1 MYFPVADIE
10 LSPFIPPLVA
20 CVISFFTSMAGVSG
34 AFLLLPFQVS
44 VLGFTSPAVSSTNH
58 LFNIVAIPSGIYR
71 FIKEGRMLWP
81 LTWLVVIGTLP
92 GVLAGVLIRITYLP
106 SPRAFKLFVGLVL
119 LYIGIKLCLDII
131 KQKDCSSN
139 SQTGKKGTPS
149 KFTISD
155 TRLSLQ
161 SLRYSFNGE
170 TYTVN
175 TFSVICLSLIVGLI
189 GGIYGIGGGAI
200 IAPFF
205 VTIYKL
211 PIHTVAGASLMGTFF
226 TSAIG
231 VAFFQLLA
239 TSPLAATQQIA
250 PDYKLGLLFGA
261 GGVVGIYLGARAQR
275 FFPAKTIKIIL
286 AAALLFTAG
295 KYILFG

>member
-44 VLGFTSPAVSSTNH
+44 VLGFNSPAVSSTNH
-58 LFNIVAIPSGIYR
+58 LFNIVAIPGGIYR

-92 GVLAGVLIRITYLP
+92 GVIAGVLIRILYLP
-106 SPRAFKLFVGLVL
+106 SPEAFKLFVGLVL
-119 LYIGIKLCLDII
+119 LYIGIKLCLDLT
-131 KQKDCSSN
+131 KKK
-139 SQTGKKGTPS
+139 TGALPHAETKK
-149 KFTISD
+149 FQISD
-155 TRLSLQ
+155 AQLTAKT
-161 SLRYSFNGE
+161 LRYNFNGSS
-170 TYTVN
+170 YQIN
-175 TFSVICLSLIVGLI
+175 TLSVICLSLIVGLI

-205 VTIYKL
+205 VTIFKL
-211 PIHTVAGASLMGTFF
+211 PVHTVAGASLMGTFI

-231 VAFFQLLA
+231 VLFFQFLSTSSLA
-239 TSPLAATQQIA
+239 SAQQIA
-250 PDYKLGLLFGA
+250 PDYRLGLLFGL

-275 FFPAKTIKIIL
+275 YFPARIIKTIL
-286 AAALLFTAG
+286 AATLLFTAV
-295 KYILFG
+295 KYIFFN

>member
-1 MYFPVADIE
+1 MYFPVAAIE

-44 VLGFTSPAVSSTNH
+44 ILGFNSPAVSSTNH
-58 LFNIVAIPSGIYR
+58 LFNIIAIPGGIYR

-92 GVLAGVLIRITYLP
+92 GVISGVLIRIIYLP
-106 SPRAFKLFVGLVL
+106 SPEAFKIFVGLVL
-119 LYIGIKLCLDII
+119 LYIGVKLCLDLF
-131 KQKDCSSN
+131 
-139 SQTGKKGTPS
+139 KKTPAA
-149 KFTISD
+149 KKENTPTEFTI
-155 TRLSLQ
+155 TNARVNLKYLQ
-161 SLRYSFNGE
+161 YTFNGKDYQIS
-170 TYTVN
+170 TL
-175 TFSVICLSLIVGLI
+175 SVICLSLIVGLI

-211 PIHTVAGASLMGTFF
+211 PIHTVAGASLMGTFI
-226 TSAIG
+226 TSTIG
-231 VAFFQLLA
+231 VVVFQLLS
-239 TSPLAATQQIA
+239 TSSLAATQHVA
-250 PDYKLGLLFGA
+250 PDYRLGLLFGL

-275 FFPAKTIKIIL
+275 YFPAKIIKSIL
-286 AAALLFTAG
+286 AAALLFTSA
-295 KYILFG
+295 KYILFS

>member
-1 MYFPVADIE
+1 MG
-10 LSPFIPPLVA
+10 
-20 CVISFFTSMAGVSG
+20 GVSG

-44 VLGFTSPAVSSTNH
+44 VLGFDSPAVSSTNH

-81 LTWLVVIGTLP
+81 LAWLVTIGTLP

-106 SPRAFKLFVGLVL
+106 SPRAFKVFVGLVL
-119 LYIGIKLCLDII
+119 LYIGIKLCLDIV
-131 KQKDCSSN
+131 KGDTVQKKEASKNRGQAGTFRISN
-139 SQTGKKGTPS
+139 TQ
-149 KFTISD
+149 
-155 TRLSLQ
+155 LNLQ
-161 SLRYSFNGE
+161 KLQYSFNGE
-170 TYTVN
+170 TYRVN
-175 TFSVICLSLIVGLI
+175 TVSVIGLSLIVGMI

-211 PIHTVAGASLMGTFF
+211 PIHTVAGASLVGTFL
-226 TSAIG
+226 TSATG
-231 VAFFQLLA
+231 VLFFQLL
-239 TSPLAATQQIA
+239 SSSSLASSHQVA
-250 PDYKLGLLFGA
+250 PDYTLGLLFGL
-261 GGVVGIYLGARAQR
+261 GGAVGIYLGARTQR
-275 FFPAKTIKIIL
+275 FFPAKVIKTIL

>member
-1 MYFPVADIE
+1 MYFPVADIN

-58 LFNIVAIPSGIYR
+58 LFNIIAIPGGIYR

-92 GVLAGVLIRITYLP
+92 GVVAGVFIRITYLP
-106 SPRAFKLFVGLVL
+106 SPQAFKIFVGLVL
-119 LYIGIKLCLDII
+119 LYIGIKLCLDLI
-131 KQKDCSSN
+131 QKKSPPNAHDTSSD
-139 SQTGKKGTPS
+139 
-149 KFTISD
+149 FTISNVI
-155 TRLSLQ
+155 LSIK
-161 SLRYSFNGE
+161 SLRYRFNGIDYE
-170 TYTVN
+170 VN
-175 TFSVICLSLIVGLI
+175 TASVTCLSLIVGLI

-211 PIHTVAGASLMGTFF
+211 PIHTVAGASLMGTFI
-226 TSAIG
+226 TSAFG
-231 VAFFQLLA
+231 VLIFQLLS
-239 TSPLAATQQIA
+239 TFSFSSTQHIA
-250 PDYKLGLLFGA
+250 PDYRLGILFGL
-261 GGVVGIYLGARAQR
+261 GGIVGIYLGARAQR
-275 FFPAKTIKIIL
+275 FFPAKTIKTIL
-286 AAALLFTAG
+286 ASVLLFTAI
-295 KYILFG
+295 KYLFFS

>member
-44 VLGFTSPAVSSTNH
+44 VLGFNSPAVSSTNH
-58 LFNIVAIPSGIYR
+58 LFNVIAIPGGIYR

-92 GVLAGVLIRITYLP
+92 GVIAGVLIRILYLP
-106 SPRAFKLFVGLVL
+106 SPEAFKIFVGLVL
-119 LYIGIKLCLDII
+119 LYVGIKLCLDLL
-131 KQKDCSSN
+131 
-139 SQTGKKGTPS
+139 KKETPS
-149 KFTISD
+149 NKQTTLNEFQISNTQLD
-155 TRLSLQ
+155 IQFLQ
-161 SLRYSFNGE
+161 YTFNGRD
-170 TYTVN
+170 YKVN
-175 TFSVICLSLIVGLI
+175 TTSIICLSLIVGLI

-211 PIHTVAGASLMGTFF
+211 PIHTVAGACLTGTFI

-231 VAFFQLLA
+231 VLFSQWLS
-239 TSPLAATQQIA
+239 TSSIASTQQIA
-250 PDYKLGLLFGA
+250 PDYRLGILFGL
-261 GGVVGIYLGARAQR
+261 GGIVGIYLGARAQR
-275 FFPAKTIKIIL
+275 FFPAKILKTIL
-286 AAALLFTAG
+286 AATLLFTSA
-295 KYILFG
+295 KYLIFS

>member
-58 LFNIVAIPSGIYR
+58 LFNIVAIPGGIYR

-81 LTWLVVIGTLP
+81 LTWLVVVGTLP
-92 GVLAGVLIRITYLP
+92 GVIGGVLVRIIYLP
-106 SPRAFKLFVGLVL
+106 SPHMFKIFVGLVL
-119 LYIGIKLCLDII
+119 LYIGIKLCLDLV
-131 KQKDCSSN
+131 KKKPPGLLRTE
-139 SQTGKKGTPS
+139 TGDFK
-149 KFTISD
+149 ISD
-155 TRLSLQ
+155 TQLSIRFLKY
-161 SLRYSFNGE
+161 RFNGRSYQIK
-170 TYTVN
+170 TP
-175 TFSVICLSLIVGLI
+175 SVICLSLVVGLI

-211 PIHTVAGASLMGTFF
+211 PIHTVAGASLMGTFI
-226 TSAIG
+226 TSAAG
-231 VAFFQLLA
+231 VLFFQILS
-239 TSPLAATQQIA
+239 TSPLASAQQVA
-250 PDYKLGLLFGA
+250 PDYRLGLLFGL
-261 GGVVGIYLGARAQR
+261 GGAVGIYLGARAQR
-275 FFPAKTIKIIL
+275 FFPAKTIKTIL

-295 KYILFG
+295 KYILFQ

>member
-34 AFLLLPFQVS
+34 AFLLLPFQIS

-58 LFNIVAIPSGIYR
+58 LFNIVAIPGGIYR

-92 GVLAGVLIRITYLP
+92 GVIAGVLIRILYLP
-106 SPRAFKLFVGLVL
+106 SPEAFKIFTGLVL
-119 LYIGIKLCLDII
+119 LYIGIKLCIDLI
-131 KQKDCSSN
+131 KQKIPD
-139 SQTGKKGTPS
+139 KGHDRTKEFKIS
-149 KFTISD
+149 KAQLCIH
-155 TRLSLQ
+155 SLQ
-161 SLRYSFNGE
+161 YTFNGHD
-170 TYTVN
+170 YKAN
-175 TFSVICLSLIVGLI
+175 TLSIISLSLIVGLI

-211 PIHTVAGASLMGTFF
+211 PIHTVAGASLMGTFITSF
-226 TSAIG
+226 IGVLFFQVLSMSSLTSA
-231 VAFFQLLA
+231 
-239 TSPLAATQQIA
+239 QQIA
-250 PDYKLGLLFGA
+250 PDYRLGLLFGL
-261 GGVVGIYLGARAQR
+261 GGIIGIYLGARAQR
-275 FFPAKTIKIIL
+275 YLPAKLIKTILTATI
-286 AAALLFTAG
+286 LFTAA
-295 KYILFG
+295 KYILLG

>member
-44 VLGFTSPAVSSTNH
+44 ILGFTSPAVSSTNH

-106 SPRAFKLFVGLVL
+106 SPRAFKFFVGLVL
-119 LYIGIKLCLDII
+119 LYIGVKLCLDII
-131 KQKDCSSN
+131 KQKDSPQKQPS
-139 SQTGKKGTPS
+139 GKQDTTTE
-149 KFTISD
+149 FTISN
-155 TRLSLQ
+155 TRLNMQSLQ
-161 SLRYSFNGE
+161 YNFNGS

-175 TFSVICLSLIVGLI
+175 TFSIICLSLIVGLI

-231 VAFFQLLA
+231 VAFFQFLA
-239 TSPLAATQQIA
+239 TSSIAASQQIA

-261 GGVVGIYLGARAQR
+261 GGVVGIYLGARMQR
-275 FFPAKTIKIIL
+275 FFPARIIKTIL

-295 KYILFG
+295 KYILFQ